1 MHTSIKRRLRIVSY
15 FLLTVLT
22 VFVVRL
28 YFLQVMSGELYAQ
41 MAQANIT
48 RTRSISAPRGDI
60 YDRNGKL
67 LVKSIPVIAVAVE
80 PHVLLKN
87 DHVIR
92 ELSRSLDIPYREI
105 TKKLEESNIP
115 YVDRVILKQDID
127 YPTMIYLKENS
138 ASLPGVEVVDVFLRQ
153 YNYGFLAA
161 HILGYIGEI
170 NEEQLQSDQYRL
182 GYEGGDQIGL
192 TGVEE
197 VYEQVLKGFK
207 GKIVYEVDPLGRP
220 TNILTRTDYVK
231 GNDLYLTIDIELQKY
246 TEEMLHEHIMQI
258 RSQKVP
264 KSEEYFN
271 APGGAAV
278 VLSAKT
284 GEVLAMATYPTY
296 DPSVFTGGISTAN
309 WRKLNDPENKFPL
322 NNRAMMAYPSGS
334 VFKAITSYAGLAEEV
349 ITKTSAIMCGGIWL
363 GLGRD
368 FPKTCFGFHGANSFV
383 SAMRQSCNSYFY
395 EVGLR
400 LYLKNNN
407 AGELLQKY
415 SRLFGFG
422 SPTGVDLPFEGPGTV
437 PDRDWKKE
445 YFRDN
450 KDNTVWFPGDT
461 VNMAIGQGD
470 VLITPLQLARSYML
484 LATGGTDH
492 APHVA
497 KEIRDPS
504 GGLLLDLNTQ
514 GPLDLDMDKEIIAT
528 IEQGLVEVI
537 RGGTAASS
545 FSGFPLNE
553 IVIAGKTGTA
563 EFFGRQDFAWFACYA
578 PVEQPEYVIAVMIEE
593 AGGGGRNAAPVARK
607 ILEYLYNLN

>member
-1 MHTSIKRRLRIVSY
+1 M
-15 FLLTVLT
+15 VLT
-22 VFVVRL
+22 VFTVRL

-41 MAQANIT
+41 MAEANMT
-48 RTRSISAPRGDI
+48 RTKNIAAPRGDI

-67 LVKSIPVIAVAVE
+67 LVKSVPVVAVAVE
-80 PHVLLKN
+80 PHLLLNN
-87 DHVIR
+87 DHVIKI
-92 ELSRSLDIPYREI
+92 LSRELDIPYKDI
-105 TKKLEESNIP
+105 VKKLKESNIP
-115 YVDRVILKQDID
+115 YIDRIILKQGID

-138 ASLPGVEVVDVFLRQ
+138 ASLPGVDVVDVFLRQ
-153 YNYGFLAA
+153 YHYGFLAS

-170 NEEQLQSDQYRL
+170 NEDQLASDQYRS

-197 VYEQVLKGFK
+197 IYEQVLKGFK
-207 GKIVYEVDPLGRP
+207 GKIVYEVDPLGKP
-220 TNILTRTDYVK
+220 TNILSKTDYVK
-231 GNDLYLTIDIELQKY
+231 GNDLYLTIDIELQKF
-246 TEEMLHEHIMQI
+246 TEEMLQEHIIQI

-264 KSEEYFN
+264 KKEEYFN

-309 WRKLNDPENKFPL
+309 WRKLNDPENEFPL

-334 VFKAITSYAGLAEEV
+334 VFKVITSYAGLAEEV
-349 ITKTSAIMCGGIWL
+349 ITKTSTIMCGGTWL

-415 SRLFGFG
+415 ARIFGFG
-422 SPTGVDLPFEGPGTV
+422 SPTGIDLPYEGPGIV

-445 YFRDN
+445 YFKNN
-450 KDNTVWFPGDT
+450 KDNTTWFPGDT
-461 VNMAIGQGD
+461 VNVAIGQGD
-470 VLITPLQLARSYML
+470 VLITPLQLARAYML
-484 LATGGTDH
+484 FATGGIDH
-492 APHVA
+492 TPHVA
-497 KEIRDPS
+497 KEIRDS
-504 GGLLLDLNTQ
+504 NGELLLDLNVE
-514 GPLDLDMDKEIIAT
+514 GPKDLEMDEQILAT
-528 IEQGLVEVI
+528 IQEGLVEVI
-537 RGGTAASS
+537 RGGTAAST
-545 FSGFPLNE
+545 FSGFPLND
-553 IVIAGKTGTA
+553 IPVAGKTGTA
-563 EFFGRQDFAWFACYA
+563 EFVGKQDYAWFACYA
-578 PVEQPEYVIAVMIEE
+578 PVQSPEYVIAVMIEE

-607 ILEYLYNLN
+607 ILEYLFNLN